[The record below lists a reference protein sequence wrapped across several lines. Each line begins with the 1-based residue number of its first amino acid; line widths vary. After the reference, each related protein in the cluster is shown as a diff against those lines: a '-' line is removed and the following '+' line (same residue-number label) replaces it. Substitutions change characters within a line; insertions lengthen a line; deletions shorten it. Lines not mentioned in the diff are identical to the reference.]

1 MPELDESAQPVTP
14 GPARSVGGSHAGRDK
29 TYNRIKLRV
38 TIADIIL
45 NFLLLAVFAFSGIS
59 PLIVSFLEK
68 SFASPYTVFLL
79 FMAAAG
85 IVFSCAGFPLDF
97 YSGYIVEHRYALST
111 QTLARWFLDRLK
123 SSLVGISIGV
133 PVALAFYHFL
143 LLTGDNW
150 WLYFGAFL
158 VFVSVVLARVAPVLI
173 FPLFYK
179 FTELG
184 EGEIKDAITR
194 ITSMQGLAFRGI
206 YTFNMSKKTRK
217 ANAGFTGIGRTRRI
231 ILSDTLVENFSPRE
245 IAVIFAHEMGHYKKR
260 HILKNLVLG
269 AAIIFLSLRLCG
281 YVYSATIS
289 AMGYGRIHDVA
300 ALPVLLLYLS
310 LFSLAIMPMTN
321 AISRRYEVQADTF
334 ALETTGDRESFITSM
349 EKLAEQNLAD
359 RNPHPVEEFVFYS
372 HPSIGR
378 RVAFARGYKLP
389 E

>member
-1 MPELDESAQPVTP
+1 
-14 GPARSVGGSHAGRDK
+14 
-29 TYNRIKLRV
+29 
-38 TIADIIL
+38 
-45 NFLLLAVFAFSGIS
+45 
-59 PLIVSFLEK
+59 
-68 SFASPYTVFLL
+68 
-79 FMAAAG
+79 
-85 IVFSCAGFPLDF
+85 
-97 YSGYIVEHRYALST
+97 
-111 QTLARWFLDRLK
+111 
-123 SSLVGISIGV
+123 
-133 PVALAFYHFL
+133 
-143 LLTGDNW
+143 
-150 WLYFGAFL
+150 
-158 VFVSVVLARVAPVLI
+158 
-173 FPLFYK
+173 
-179 FTELG
+179 
-184 EGEIKDAITR
+184 
-194 ITSMQGLAFRGI
+194 MQGLAFRGI